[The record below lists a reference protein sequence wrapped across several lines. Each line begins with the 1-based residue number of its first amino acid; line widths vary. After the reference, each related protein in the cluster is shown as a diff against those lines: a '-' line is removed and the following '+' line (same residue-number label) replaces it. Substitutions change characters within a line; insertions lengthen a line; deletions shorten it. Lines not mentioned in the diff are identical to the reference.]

1 MTYIQVALDVP
12 LPTLFDYRADHARPE
27 DIGCRVR
34 VPFGRKHVVGIILGM
49 GTSPTIAPE
58 HVKSSEE
65 ILRDMPPL
73 PDDVIALLRFCSDY
87 YHHPIGEV
95 VAGALP
101 ARFRSRHPTAIRQ
114 RFAVVATLLGR
125 KALDEGLKRTPALA
139 RVLNRLCDVSHL
151 DANEIDTMDAND
163 RRALKA
169 LLEKGWAQ
177 TGPNQSAT
185 DPPNVVESEDSIASP
200 ALTEQQRTAVEAIV
214 GEANEFHSWLLH
226 GITGSGKT
234 EVYLHAMHGML
245 VAGRQILLL
254 VPEIGLTPQLESRV
268 RARFAQWRLV
278 TMHSGLSDGDRMRHW
293 LAAQDGSA
301 HIVLGTRSAVFTP
314 MPQLGLIVVDEEHD
328 TSYKQIEGMRYSA
341 RDLAVWRARQRCVPV
356 VLGSATP
363 SLESYHAA
371 LRGRYRMLT
380 LTHRANDAPLP
391 SVRTIAMGERM
402 RGLSQEVLAAVRTR
416 LERREQVLIFINRRG
431 YAPVLVCGACAWAP
445 SCHRCSARL
454 VLHRPKLRLMCHHCG
469 YVEPVP
475 TACASCGN
483 VDLHPIGYGTQR
495 IEVAVAEAFPG
506 ARILRVDRDTTRAK
520 DAWKDMRNSVERGDV
535 DILVGT
541 QLLSKG
547 HDFPGL
553 SLVCVLNADQSL
565 YSTDFRASE
574 HLFAQLIQVAGRAGR
589 GHVPGEVLIQT
600 QFPAHPLFRAV
611 QAHDYTGF
619 AQTLLDERKL
629 ARFPPFVHQA
639 VLRAEAAQLKHALDF
654 LAQAAR
660 LAAEMVQ
667 DVEVFEPTPA
677 AMERLKGKERAQLL
691 VQSDARSSLHAFLD
705 SWSAN
710 LVEMRAYGARWGIDV
725 DPLSL

>member
-1 MTYIQVALDVP
+1 M
-12 LPTLFDYRADHARPE
+12 
-27 DIGCRVR
+27 
-34 VPFGRKHVVGIILGM
+34 GR
-49 GTSPTIAPE
+49 
-58 HVKSSEE
+58 
-65 ILRDMPPL
+65 R
-73 PDDVIALLRFCSDY
+73 
-87 YHHPIGEV
+87 
-95 VAGALP
+95 
-101 ARFRSRHPTAIRQ
+101 
-114 RFAVVATLLGR
+114 
-125 KALDEGLKRTPALA
+125 ALDEGLKRAPALA
-139 RVLNRLCDVSHL
+139 RLLKRLCDVPRF
-151 DANEIDTMDAND
+151 DADAIDAMDAND
-163 RRALKA
+163 RRVLKA

-177 TGPNQSAT
+177 ADPDQTTGEARHVT
-185 DPPNVVESEDSIASP
+185 DSSDSIVRP
-200 ALTEQQRTAVEAIV
+200 ALTEQQRTAVDAIV
-214 GEANEFHSWLLH
+214 AEANQFHAWLLH

-234 EVYLHAMHGML
+234 EVYLHAMNAML
-245 VAGRQILLL
+245 GAGRQILLL
-254 VPEIGLTPQLESRV
+254 VPEIGLTPQLESSV

-293 LAAQDGSA
+293 LAAHDGSA

-314 MPQLGLIVVDEEHD
+314 MPRLGLIVVDEEHD
-328 TSYKQIEGMRYSA
+328 ASYKQIEGMRYSA
-341 RDLAVWRARQRCVPV
+341 RDLAVWRARQRSVPV

-363 SLESYHAA
+363 SLESYQAA
-371 LRGRYRMLT
+371 IRGRYRMLT

-402 RGLSQEVLAAVRTR
+402 RGLSEEVLAAVRTR
-416 LERREQVLIFINRRG
+416 LERQEQVLIFINRRG
-431 YAPVLVCGACAWAP
+431 YAPVLVCSACAWAP

-454 VLHRPKLRLMCHHCG
+454 VLHRPRLRLMCHHCG
-469 YVEPVP
+469 HAEPVP
-475 TACASCGN
+475 AACASCGN

-495 IEVAVAEAFPG
+495 VEAAVAEAFPG

-520 DAWKDMRNSVERGDV
+520 DAWKDMRSSVERGDV

-553 SLVCVLNADQSL
+553 GLVCVLNADQSL

-589 GHVPGEVLIQT
+589 GRVPGEVLIQT
-600 QFPAHPLFRAV
+600 QFPTHPLFRAV

-619 AQTLLDERKL
+619 ARTLLEERKL

-639 VLRAEAAQLKHALDF
+639 VLRAEATQLKHALDF
-654 LAQAAR
+654 LAQAAQ
-660 LAAEMVQ
+660 LAAGMAQ

-705 SWSAN
+705 CWSAK